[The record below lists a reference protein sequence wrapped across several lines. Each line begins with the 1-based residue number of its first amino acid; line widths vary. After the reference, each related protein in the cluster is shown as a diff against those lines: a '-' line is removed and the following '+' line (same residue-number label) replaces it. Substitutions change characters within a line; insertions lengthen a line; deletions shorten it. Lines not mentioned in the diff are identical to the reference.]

1 MTISIGDGSMQ
12 RNIRDGLCPRCQTQM
27 QPVEVHGHVQCSVC
41 HLVIEECCQ
50 GETASCGID
59 PDDLSNGAGSLS

>member
-12 RNIRDGLCPRCQTQM
+12 KNIRDGLCPRCQTQM
-27 QPVEVHGHVQCSVC
+27 RPIEEHGHVQFAVC

-50 GETASCGID
+50 GETASCVVD